1 MNRWALTKNPD
12 YAARFHR
19 GEKIGVILIQQES
32 NSFAVRPTSLGEF
45 TIRHGSEAAS
55 TLSNANSEFTGALR
69 EISRRGGIGVP
80 ILHAHALPGGVLN
93 DDDFARLSDIAL
105 TALRECSHLDGLV
118 VCLHGAMATAT
129 ESSADAVLLERISEA
144 AKVPVALSLDL
155 HANCTPRLCAP
166 AVVVTGYKTNPH
178 VDLASTGARAAALLC
193 AVMGESFVPTMAMAT
208 RPVIFPDETL
218 RIENG
223 LLGDILDQCLVNVD
237 PAVVDVNV
245 FPTQPWLDAA
255 GVGFTA
261 LVTANDDISVAQL
274 LATSIADA
282 VYARREEF
290 VVERIAS
297 AVECLRTA
305 INSSSRPS
313 IVAES
318 ADAPTAGGSGDSPAM
333 LHALASL
340 NVPDDLIILATIVDR
355 HVVNECHRIG
365 ANEHLSA
372 LIGASIDHRYHQPF
386 KLEGEV
392 LTVGDG
398 EYQLSGVG
406 YEGLTVSMGR
416 FAVVRSGALRL
427 LVTERASWSA
437 DPSTWRFAGLEPNSA
452 DVLIVRSCSD
462 YIANFP
468 VAAST
473 ATVADVDGPCTPR
486 LSRLRFRV
494 ADPAPWPASQA
505 N

>member
-1 MNRWALTKNPD
+1 M
-12 YAARFHR
+12 
-19 GEKIGVILIQQES
+19 LIQQES

-69 EISRRGGIGVP
+69 EIGWRGGISVP

-105 TALRECSHLDGLV
+105 TALGECGHLDGLV
-118 VCLHGAMATAT
+118 VCLHGAMAAAS
-129 ESSADAVLLERISEA
+129 EPSADAVLLERISAA
-144 AKVPVALSLDL
+144 AKVAVALSLDL
-155 HANCTPRLCAP
+155 HANCTPRLCAS
-166 AVVVTGYKTNPH
+166 ADVVNGYKTNPH
-178 VDLASTGARAAALLC
+178 VDRASTGARAAAMLC
-193 AVMGESFVPTMAMAT
+193 AVKGGSLVPTIATAT

-223 LLGDILDQCLVNVD
+223 LLGEILDQCLVNVD
-237 PAVVDVNV
+237 PGVVDVNV
-245 FPTQPWLDAA
+245 FPTQPWLDAP

-261 LVTANDDISVAQL
+261 LVTANDDISVAQR
-274 LATSIADA
+274 LADSIADA
-282 VYARREEF
+282 VYARRDDF

-305 INSSSRPS
+305 LDSSSRPS
-313 IVAES
+313 IVTES

-340 NVPDDLIILATIVDR
+340 NVPGDLIILATIVDPR
-355 HVVNECHRIG
+355 VVSECHSIG
-365 ANEHLSA
+365 VNKHVSA
-372 LIGASIDHRYHQPF
+372 SVGASIDQRYHQPF

-406 YEGLTVSMGR
+406 YEGLSVSMGR

-427 LVTERASWSA
+427 LVTERRSWSA
-437 DPSTWRFAGLEPNSA
+437 DPSTWRFAGLEPYSA
-452 DVLIVRSCSD
+452 DILIVRSCSD

-473 ATVADVDGPCTPR
+473 AMVADVDGACTPR

-494 ADPAPWPASQA
+494 ADPAPWPASRA